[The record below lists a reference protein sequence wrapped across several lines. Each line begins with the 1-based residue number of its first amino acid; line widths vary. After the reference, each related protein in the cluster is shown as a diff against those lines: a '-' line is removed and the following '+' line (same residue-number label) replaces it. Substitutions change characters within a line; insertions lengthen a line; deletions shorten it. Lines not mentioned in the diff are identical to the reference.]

1 MFVVAITNQV
11 APKASSSGKVMV
23 AFVCICESKDV
34 FFFATF
40 ESALIAAPVDVSV
53 ARRNLGGVAS

>member
-34 FFFATF
+34 FFATF